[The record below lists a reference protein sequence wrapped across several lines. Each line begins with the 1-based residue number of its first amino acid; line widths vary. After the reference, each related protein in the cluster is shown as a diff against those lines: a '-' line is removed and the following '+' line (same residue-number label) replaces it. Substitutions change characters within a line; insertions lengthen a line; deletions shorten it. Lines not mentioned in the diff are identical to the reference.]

1 MQKKIVRFLGVHID
15 ENLTW
20 KSHISH
26 VCQKISKSIGILFR
40 SRFYLSKKSKI
51 SLYYTLIYPYLTY
64 CNTTW
69 SSTYK
74 TNLKRI
80 FLLQKRIVRI
90 LTNSEFRAHT
100 APLFNELKLLDI
112 YNLNVFYTAKFM
124 FSYHNHLLP
133 PSFQNLFVTSH
144 QIHNY
149 NTRNASSYRSYACN
163 TNVKQFTV
171 LFQGPKIWN
180 SLPDDIKNT
189 ESYNCFRIGM
199 FNHLLQS

>member
-1 MQKKIVRFLGVHID
+1 LTKTLHGNHTLVMYVKRAPSQLEYYWDLVFTCLK
-15 ENLTW
+15 NL
-20 KSHISH
+20 K
-26 VCQKISKSIGILFR
+26 
-40 SRFYLSKKSKI
+40 
-51 SLYYTLIYPYLTY
+51 YPYIILWSIPTWPIA
-64 CNTTW
+64 TLPW

-163 TNVKQFTV
+163 TNVKQFTA

-199 FNHLLQS
+199 LNHLLQS